1 MSEEDLKSRLLELG
15 GEALARGKGEALD
28 DAINQLVARRI
39 LVRENEIPRS
49 SGERSELL
57 AYHAAAPEPAPHP
70 AILHVQK
77 IFLQLLGYKITKT

>member
-57 AYHAAAPEPAPHP
+57 AYHAAAPEPAPP
-70 AILHVQK
+70 SGDTACAENLSAIAGL
-77 IFLQLLGYKITKT
+77 